1 MRELRLTADSSVTNT
16 LLEVTGVE
24 VMVVD
29 GVDVG
34 VVVGDV
40 CPIFC
45 VKYLAIPTGTY
56 DRTATRSPIQLH
68 VYTH

>member
-1 MRELRLTADSSVTNT
+1 MRLTADSSVTNT

-45 VKYLAIPTGTY
+45 VKYLSIPTVTY
-56 DRTATRSPIQLH
+56 NRTTTCNPIQPR
-68 VYTH
+68 